1 MSQKHFRA
9 AIFAGSLGFALVAC
23 LFTGCQA
30 PPEPADLVLRNGK
43 IVTVEADQP
52 EVQAMAVRGDTIAA
66 LGTNSDIQ
74 AYVGP
79 NTQVIDLDGSLAI
92 PGLIEGHGHFTGI
105 GQARLALDLTGAESW
120 ARIVDQVAQA
130 VRQAAP
136 GQWIVGR
143 GWHQDKWATPP
154 DPGFEG
160 NPIHDS
166 LSKISPDN
174 PVALTHASGHASFV
188 NAKAME
194 LAGIT
199 GQTPSPEGGEIVKD
213 GRGRPTGLLLEKAQG
228 LVGRVYQADRA
239 KRSPEE
245 IAAEARKVAL
255 LAAEECVSKGLTSFQ
270 DAGSS
275 FETVDLFKALASEGA
290 MPIRLWVM
298 LNEGNEALKSR
309 LVEYRMVD
317 FADHRLT
324 VRAIKR
330 QIDGALGS
338 HGAWLLEPYTD
349 LPSTSGINTTPI
361 PDLDETARLAI
372 ESDYQ
377 FCVHAI
383 GDRANR
389 ETLDIFERA
398 FKAHPDKTDL
408 RWRVEHAQH
417 IAPADLPRFAK
428 LGVIA
433 SMQAIHCTSDAPWV
447 PVRLGQAR
455 AEEESYLWRSLM
467 QSGAVVTNGTD
478 APVEDVSPIASFYA
492 AVSRKLKD
500 GSVFLPDQRMT
511 REEAL
516 RSYTI
521 NNAFA
526 AFEENTK
533 GSLKA
538 GKLADVTVLDR
549 DIMMVAEDDLPG
561 AKVLYTIVG
570 GKVVY
575 QAGK

>member
-1 MSQKHFRA
+1 MSRITDSSHWL
-9 AIFAGSLGFALVAC
+9 ITGIVVVLLGSLFSAC
-23 LFTGCQA
+23 RQ
-30 PPEPADLVLRNGK
+30 PVEPADLVLRGGK
-43 IVTVEADQP
+43 IVTLEADQP
-52 EVQAMAVRGDTIAA
+52 EVQALAARGGSLVA
-66 LGTNSDIQ
+66 LGSDSEIQ

-79 NTQVIDLDGSLAI
+79 DTQVIDLQGNLAI

-105 GQARLALDLTGAESW
+105 GQARLILDLTGAESW
-120 ARIVDQVAQA
+120 ARIVDQVAEA
-130 VRQAAP
+130 VRQASP

-143 GWHQDKWATPP
+143 GWHQEKWTEPP
-154 DPGFEG
+154 QPNFEG
-160 NPIHDS
+160 IPYHES
-166 LSKISPDN
+166 LSKVSPNN
-174 PVALTHASGHASFV
+174 PVALVHASGHSSFV

-199 GQTPSPEGGEIVKD
+199 NKTPDPAGGEIVKD
-213 GRGRPTGLLLEKAQG
+213 KKGHVIGLLRETAQG
-228 LVGRVYQADRA
+228 LTRKVYQADLA

-245 IAAEARKVAL
+245 VAATDRKVAL

-275 FETVDLFKALASEGA
+275 FETVDLFKSLAEEGA
-290 MPIRLWVM
+290 LPIRLWVM
-298 LNEGNEALKSR
+298 LNESNEALKGR
-309 LVEYRMVD
+309 LGQYRMID
-317 FADHRLT
+317 AADHRLT

-349 LPSTSGINTTPI
+349 LPSSTGLNTTPI
-361 PDLDETARLAI
+361 PDLEATAKLAI
-372 ESDYQ
+372 ENDYQ

-389 ETLDIFERA
+389 ETLNIFQKA
-398 FKAHPDKTDL
+398 FEQHPDKKDL

-417 IAPADLPRFAK
+417 IAPADLPRFAE

-433 SMQAIHCTSDAPWV
+433 SMQAVHCTSDAPWV

-492 AVSRKLKD
+492 AVSRRLKD
-500 GSVFLPDQRMT
+500 GTVFLPDQRMT

-526 AFEENTK
+526 AFEEKSK
-533 GSLKA
+533 GSLAA
-538 GKLADVTVLDR
+538 GKLADITVLDR
-549 DIMMVAEDDLPG
+549 DIMTVEEDAIPG
-561 AKVLYTIVG
+561 TKVLYTIVG
-570 GKVVY
+570 GKVVFSSE
-575 QAGK
+575 